1 MGVGLGSV
9 REKERQANRKN
20 STSDRRE
27 DEIKRLI
34 FRIVF

>member
-1 MGVGLGSV
+1 MGLRSV